1 MRGYLKGLVVS
12 MRQLRSFVVL
22 PILALVLA
30 LAFSACGPEDD
41 VSPPPAAT
49 PQVVSA
55 ESTPAPAEASQPT
68 PEATVEPTPAA
79 NARPTASPTATP
91 APTQEPTP
99 TPEPTAEATPTAT
112 ATATPEATPEP
123 APTEE
128 ATPAAPAFAEAFQDV
143 RGIVDPSNF
152 GWPREVEG
160 LNGVVS
166 IPAKPLSIITASVGH
181 DEMTLAIVPIE
192 RLVAVGSSS
201 KNITYSN
208 VADLLQEKT
217 EISRDPETIIAQEP
231 DIMVTSPFF
240 SADGIAALSK
250 AGIPV
255 IQTELTQGPEA
266 RINNILLMG
275 YIYGEEERAVA
286 FAAEVRERYEAL
298 IAVTGEVETRP
309 RVLALTQFGD
319 KIWTAGR
326 DSTEGGVIT
335 AAGGLNVAAE
345 AGIEGNQT
353 TSLEGVI
360 AMNPEVIVIAQPV
373 EFGANEFKQSLLDN
387 EALAEL
393 PAVKNEAIY
402 VVESKHFTTL
412 SYWNIRGAEDLARIL
427 WPDELGDSESPPF
440 SLAE

>member
-1 MRGYLKGLVVS
+1 MKRLG
-12 MRQLRSFVVL
+12 SFAVL
-22 PILALVLA
+22 PTLALVLA

-41 VSPPPAAT
+41 APPPRAAAT
-49 PQVVSA
+49 PQVVRA
-55 ESTPAPAEASQPT
+55 ESTPAPAATAQPT

-79 NARPTASPTATP
+79 TAQPTASPTATP

-99 TPEPTAEATPTAT
+99 TPEPTPEATTEPTPEATPEAT
-112 ATATPEATPEP
+112 AAATPEATPEP

-181 DEMTLAIVPIE
+181 DEMTLAIVPID

-208 VADLLQEKT
+208 VADLLQEKA
-217 EISRDPETIIAQEP
+217 EITRDPETIIAQEP
-231 DIMVTSPFF
+231 DIIVTSPFF

-286 FAAEVRERYEAL
+286 FAAEVRERYESL
-298 IAVTGEVETRP
+298 IGVTGAVEEQP
-309 RVLALTQFGD
+309 RVLALTQYGD
-319 KIWTAGR
+319 KIWTAGT

-360 AMNPEVIVIAQPV
+360 AMNPEVIVIAQPI
-373 EFGANEFKQSLLDN
+373 EFGANEFRQSLLDN